1 MFATFLTPITGPGA
15 KKCWIGAGIGAAAFA
30 AGLPT
35 YAVAPMAGY
44 ILLLGLVPAILGPA
58 LLTGWRG
65 AWTGFVLALIAAEVG
80 LATIVLTGQVL
91 DVESVELVILVCSA
105 LGITIIGGIIGS
117 LVVRRRQLADAV
129 VQAEHRL
136 VEFIAT
142 LPTPCLV
149 LDLGGRVL
157 VSNQAARTLLHTEA
171 PEEFHIFL
179 RDLVGPAAWPAVCDR
194 LLDRTPGAPLRV
206 TIPGESPRTTEWV
219 FSGLQDGATRRT
231 LAFFWDIGEKVRQE
245 ARARDVVAAD
255 KQATLGRLLAGAAH
269 EINDPL
275 TVIIGHAELLKACPG
290 LPPEASSFIEV
301 VLHEA
306 LRAAQVSRDLV
317 AFAGQRRGAPVT
329 VELGAVVRA
338 AASLRESYARA
349 AGVELTVHT
358 PVAPHV
364 TMDVDQLQRA
374 ILNLLLDAEEAVAHA
389 EVKQINLTVGERGGQ
404 AILMVNDSGPTPP
417 EERTA
422 GFGLAATVD
431 IVAEYHGS
439 IAVSRGVLGG
449 AQFTVK
455 LPAVIPPEVAAVKA
469 AVTRE
474 LGEATHLNI
483 LVVDDEPAILSSVGR
498 ILERIGHSVRTASSG
513 EEALEIAR
521 DEAVD
526 VIISDLRMPEMSGP
540 ELHDRLTRLGILP
553 AVDFI
558 VASGDVADP
567 DAVAFLQT
575 TGLPVL
581 VKPFQVSELV
591 ETLGRTR
598 PSAIQVE
605 RVLERAG

>member
-1 MFATFLTPITGPGA
+1 MFITFLTPITGAVA
-15 KKCWIGAGIGAAAFA
+15 KRCWVVAGIGAAAFS

-35 YAVAPMAGY
+35 YAVAPIAGY
-44 ILLLGLVPAILGPA
+44 ILLLGLIPTILGPA

-80 LATIVLTGQVL
+80 LATIVLTGEVL
-91 DVESVELVILVCSA
+91 DVAPIKLEFLIGAA
-105 LGITIIGGIIGS
+105 LAITILGGIVGT
-117 LVVRRRQLADAV
+117 LAVRRRQLAEAV
-129 VQAEHRL
+129 IQAEHRL
-136 VEFIAT
+136 TDFIAT

-149 LDLGGRVL
+149 LDLAGRVL
-157 VSNQAARTLLHTEA
+157 VSNQAARTLLHTEV
-171 PEEFHIFL
+171 PEEFQIFL
-179 RDLVGPAAWPAVCDR
+179 RDLVGPEAWPAVCDR

-206 TIPGESPRTTEWV
+206 TIPGESPRVTEWV
-219 FSGLQDGATRRT
+219 FSGLHDGTTRRT

-245 ARARDVVAAD
+245 ARTRDVIAAD

-290 LPPEASSFIEV
+290 LPEEATSFVEV
-301 VLHEA
+301 VLQEA

-317 AFAGQRRGAPVT
+317 AFAGQRTAAPVT

-338 AASLRESYARA
+338 AVSLRESYARA
-349 AGVELTVHT
+349 AGVELTVNT

-364 TMDVDQLQRA
+364 MMDVDQLQRA
-374 ILNLLLDAEEAVAHA
+374 VLNLLLDAEEAVAGA
-389 EVKQINLTVGERGGQ
+389 DVKQINLTVGERAGQ
-404 AILMVNDSGPTPP
+404 AILMVNDSGPVPP
-417 EERTA
+417 EARTV
-422 GFGLAATVD
+422 GFGLAATSD
-431 IVAEYHGS
+431 IIAEYHGS

-455 LPAVIPPEVAAVKA
+455 LPAVVAPEVAAVKA

-474 LGEATHLNI
+474 VGEATHLNI

-498 ILERIGHSVRTASSG
+498 ILEKIGHSVRTASSG

-521 DEAVD
+521 DEAID
-526 VIISDLRMPEMSGP
+526 VIISDLRMPGMSGP
-540 ELHDRLTRLGILP
+540 ELHQRLTRVGILP

-567 DAVAFLQT
+567 EAVKFLQS

-591 ETLGRTR
+591 EILGRTR
-598 PSAIQVE
+598 PSAVQVE